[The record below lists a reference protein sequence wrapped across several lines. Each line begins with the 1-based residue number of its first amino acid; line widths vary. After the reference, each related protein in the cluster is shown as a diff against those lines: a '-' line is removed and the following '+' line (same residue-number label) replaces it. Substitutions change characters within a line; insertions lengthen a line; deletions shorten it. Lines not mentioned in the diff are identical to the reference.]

1 MAVALREL
9 DRGSRPAQLRVV
21 RLPAPAPT
29 PRHVYWLRRALVLCM
44 MLVLVMSIAGA
55 IRAVVAQPS
64 VPVVRTDLT
73 VVVAPG
79 QTLWD
84 IARRYAPANR
94 DLTAWAA
101 EIAAYNDVEA
111 QSVQPGTPLVIPLET
126 AAVTALPER

>member
-9 DRGSRPAQLRVV
+9 DRGSRPSQLRVV
-21 RLPAPAPT
+21 RLPAPPPT
-29 PRHVYWLRRALVLCM
+29 PRHVYWLRRT
-44 MLVLVMSIAGA
+44 LVLVLTLLLVLSVVGA
-55 IRAVVAQPS
+55 VRALVGQPPA
-64 VPVVRTDLT
+64 PVVRTDLT

-84 IARRYAPANR
+84 IARRYAPADR

-111 QSVQPGTPLVIPLET
+111 QTVQPGTPLVIPLET
-126 AAVTALPER
+126 AAVTATLER